1 MCQYLIL
8 RYSKIIFME
17 LQLKT
22 IRRERGKTQMQVA
35 DFLHIKQN
43 AYSQYET
50 GRREIPLALLVRLS
64 EYYEVS
70 VDFLLGLTDLEDP
83 YPRRQ

>member
-17 LQLKT
+17 LQLKA

-70 VDFLLGLTDLEDP
+70 VDFLLGLTDQEDP

>member
-1 MCQYLIL
+1 
-8 RYSKIIFME
+8 ME
-17 LQLKT
+17 LQLKA

-70 VDFLLGLTDLEDP
+70 VDFLLGLTDQEDP

>member
-1 MCQYLIL
+1 
-8 RYSKIIFME
+8 ME
-17 LQLKT
+17 LQLRE

-35 DFLHIKQN
+35 EFLHIKQN

-50 GRREIPLALLVRLS
+50 GRREIPLALLARLS

-70 VDFLLGLTDLEDP
+70 VDYLLGLTDYEDP
-83 YPRRQ
+83 YPRKK

>member
-1 MCQYLIL
+1 MIL
-8 RYSKIIFME
+8 RLKE
-17 LQLKT
+17 L
-22 IRRERGKTQMQVA
+22 RRERGKTQMQVA
-35 DFLHIKQN
+35 EFLHIKQN

-50 GRREIPLALLVRLS
+50 GRREIPLNLLIRLT

-70 VDFLLGLTDLEDP
+70 ADFLLGLTDQEDP

>member
-1 MCQYLIL
+1 MSISHFIMIL
-8 RYSKIIFME
+8 RLKE
-17 LQLKT
+17 L
-22 IRRERGKTQMQVA
+22 RRERGKTQMQVA
-35 DFLHIKQN
+35 EFLHIKQN

-50 GRREIPLALLVRLS
+50 GRREIPLNLLIRLT

-70 VDFLLGLTDLEDP
+70 VDFLLGLTDQEDP

>member
-1 MCQYLIL
+1 MIL
-8 RYSKIIFME
+8 RLKE
-17 LQLKT
+17 L
-22 IRRERGKTQMQVA
+22 RRERGKTQMQDA
-35 DFLHIKQN
+35 EFLHIKQN

-50 GRREIPLALLVRLS
+50 GRREIPLNLLIRLT

-70 VDFLLGLTDLEDP
+70 ADFLLGLTDQEDP

>member
-1 MCQYLIL
+1 
-8 RYSKIIFME
+8 ME
-17 LQLKT
+17 LQLKA

-35 DFLHIKQN
+35 DFLNIKQN

-50 GRREIPLALLVRLS
+50 GRREIPLALLARLS

-70 VDFLLGLTDLEDP
+70 VDFLLGLTDYEDP
-83 YPRRQ
+83 YPRKK

>member
-17 LQLKT
+17 LQLKA

-70 VDFLLGLTDLEDP
+70 VDFLLVLTDQEDP

>member
-1 MCQYLIL
+1 MIL
-8 RYSKIIFME
+8 RLKE
-17 LQLKT
+17 L
-22 IRRERGKTQMQVA
+22 RRERGKTQMQVA
-35 DFLHIKQN
+35 EFLHIKQN

-50 GRREIPLALLVRLS
+50 GRREIPLNLLIRLT

-70 VDFLLGLTDLEDP
+70 VDFLLGLTDQEDP

>member
-1 MCQYLIL
+1 MCQYLNL

-17 LQLKT
+17 LQLKA

-50 GRREIPLALLVRLS
+50 GRREIPLALLARLS

-70 VDFLLGLTDLEDP
+70 VDFLLGLTDYEDP
-83 YPRRQ
+83 YPRKK